1 MIGSRRPVF
10 DIVNG
15 FFKIDAVRCS
25 ILGTRIALRSSQGTS
40 VQSDLD
46 ERFEAPDID
55 IIIQDNL
62 AEIIII
68 RT

>member
-1 MIGSRRPVF
+1 MLDFGDEDCFGGSLSASAS
-10 DIVNG
+10 D
-15 FFKIDAVRCS
+15 
-25 ILGTRIALRSSQGTS
+25 
-40 VQSDLD
+40 DLD

-55 IIIQDNL
+55 IIIQNNL

>member
-1 MIGSRRPVF
+1 MLDFGDENCFGGS
-10 DIVNG
+10 
-15 FFKIDAVRCS
+15 
-25 ILGTRIALRSSQGTS
+25 LGTS
-40 VQSDLD
+40 VQGDLD

>member
-1 MIGSRRPVF
+1 ME
-10 DIVNG
+10 
-15 FFKIDAVRCS
+15 
-25 ILGTRIALRSSQGTS
+25 TRIASAVRERFGVSELN
-40 VQSDLD
+40 

>member
-1 MIGSRRPVF
+1 MLDFGDKDCF
-10 DIVNG
+10 G
-15 FFKIDAVRCS
+15 
-25 ILGTRIALRSSQGTS
+25 GSQGTF
-40 VQSDLD
+40 VQGDLD

-55 IIIQDNL
+55 IIIQNNL

>member
-1 MIGSRRPVF
+1 
-10 DIVNG
+10 
-15 FFKIDAVRCS
+15 
-25 ILGTRIALRSSQGTS
+25 LLRQFVSASASG
-40 VQSDLD
+40 DLH

-55 IIIQDNL
+55 IIIIHNL

>member
-1 MIGSRRPVF
+1 MLDFGDEDCF
-10 DIVNG
+10 G
-15 FFKIDAVRCS
+15 
-25 ILGTRIALRSSQGTS
+25 GSQGTS
-40 VQSDLD
+40 VQGDPD

-55 IIIQDNL
+55 IIITNNL

>member
-1 MIGSRRPVF
+1 MLDFGDEDCF
-10 DIVNG
+10 G
-15 FFKIDAVRCS
+15 
-25 ILGTRIALRSSQGTS
+25 SSQGTS
-40 VQSDLD
+40 VQGDLD

-55 IIIQDNL
+55 IIITNNL

>member
-1 MIGSRRPVF
+1 MLDFGDEDCF
-10 DIVNG
+10 G
-15 FFKIDAVRCS
+15 
-25 ILGTRIALRSSQGTS
+25 GSQGTS
-40 VQSDLD
+40 VQGDLD

-55 IIIQDNL
+55 IIITNNL

>member
-1 MIGSRRPVF
+1 MLDFGDEDCF
-10 DIVNG
+10 G
-15 FFKIDAVRCS
+15 
-25 ILGTRIALRSSQGTS
+25 GSQGTS
-40 VQSDLD
+40 VQGDLD

-55 IIIQDNL
+55 IIIQNNL

>member
-1 MIGSRRPVF
+1 VLDFGDEDCF
-10 DIVNG
+10 G
-15 FFKIDAVRCS
+15 
-25 ILGTRIALRSSQGTS
+25 GSQGTS
-40 VQSDLD
+40 VQGDLD

>member
-1 MIGSRRPVF
+1 VLDFGDEDCF
-10 DIVNG
+10 G
-15 FFKIDAVRCS
+15 
-25 ILGTRIALRSSQGTS
+25 GSQGTS
-40 VQSDLD
+40 VQGDLD

-55 IIIQDNL
+55 IIITNNL

>member
-1 MIGSRRPVF
+1 MLY
-10 DIVNG
+10 
-15 FFKIDAVRCS
+15 AVRKALFVQGD
-25 ILGTRIALRSSQGTS
+25 LG
-40 VQSDLD
+40 

-55 IIIQDNL
+55 IIIIYNL

>member
-1 MIGSRRPVF
+1 MLDFGDEDCFGQFVSASAWI
-10 DIVNG
+10 
-15 FFKIDAVRCS
+15 
-25 ILGTRIALRSSQGTS
+25 
-40 VQSDLD
+40 DLD

-55 IIIQDNL
+55 IIIQNNL

>member
-1 MIGSRRPVF
+1 MLDFGDEDCFGGSPSASACGEL
-10 DIVNG
+10 N
-15 FFKIDAVRCS
+15 
-25 ILGTRIALRSSQGTS
+25 
-40 VQSDLD
+40 

>member
-1 MIGSRRPVF
+1 MLDFGDEDCF
-10 DIVNG
+10 G
-15 FFKIDAVRCS
+15 
-25 ILGTRIALRSSQGTS
+25 SSQGTL
-40 VQSDLD
+40 VQGDLD

-68 RT
+68 CT

>member
-1 MIGSRRPVF
+1 MTGTPVVF

-25 ILGTRIALRSSQGTS
+25 ILETRIASAVRERLGVSEPG
-40 VQSDLD
+40 
-46 ERFEAPDID
+46 ERFEALNIE
-55 IIIQDNL
+55 IIITNNL

>member
-1 MIGSRRPVF
+1 VLDFGDEDCFTQFVSASACI
-10 DIVNG
+10 
-15 FFKIDAVRCS
+15 
-25 ILGTRIALRSSQGTS
+25 
-40 VQSDLD
+40 DLD
-46 ERFEAPDID
+46 EWFEAPDID

>member
-1 MIGSRRPVF
+1 MQRG
-10 DIVNG
+10 
-15 FFKIDAVRCS
+15 
-25 ILGTRIALRSSQGTS
+25 
-40 VQSDLD
+40 LD

-55 IIIQDNL
+55 IIILNNL

>member
-1 MIGSRRPVF
+1 MLDFGDEDCF
-10 DIVNG
+10 G
-15 FFKIDAVRCS
+15 
-25 ILGTRIALRSSQGTS
+25 GSQGTS
-40 VQSDLD
+40 VQGGLD

-55 IIIQDNL
+55 IIIQNNL

>member
-1 MIGSRRPVF
+1 VLDFGDEDCF
-10 DIVNG
+10 G
-15 FFKIDAVRCS
+15 
-25 ILGTRIALRSSQGTS
+25 GSQGTS
-40 VQSDLD
+40 VQGELD

-55 IIIQDNL
+55 IIITNNL

>member
-1 MIGSRRPVF
+1 MLDFGDEDCF
-10 DIVNG
+10 G
-15 FFKIDAVRCS
+15 
-25 ILGTRIALRSSQGTS
+25 GSQGTS
-40 VQSDLD
+40 VQGDLD

-55 IIIQDNL
+55 IIILNNL

>member
-1 MIGSRRPVF
+1 MTGTPVVF

-25 ILGTRIALRSSQGTS
+25 ILETRIASAVREALLC
-40 VQSDLD
+40 SDLD
-46 ERFEAPDID
+46 EQFKIPDID
-55 IIIQDNL
+55 IIITNNL

>member
-1 MIGSRRPVF
+1 MLDFGDEDCF
-10 DIVNG
+10 G
-15 FFKIDAVRCS
+15 
-25 ILGTRIALRSSQGTS
+25 GSQGTS
-40 VQSDLD
+40 VQGDLN

-55 IIIQDNL
+55 IIITNNL

>member
-1 MIGSRRPVF
+1 MLDFGDEDCF
-10 DIVNG
+10 G
-15 FFKIDAVRCS
+15 
-25 ILGTRIALRSSQGTS
+25 GSQGTS
-40 VQSDLD
+40 VQGDLD